1 MTKRFGVGIVGMKAG
16 VTWASTAHLPALQHL
31 SDDYRVVGLANTSH
45 ESALAAV
52 QATGIERAFRS
63 VDELI
68 ACPEVDVVTVTVR
81 VPHHFAI
88 AKAALQAGKHVYCEW
103 PLGNG
108 LPEAIALADIARDC
122 QRLGVAGTQAM
133 VAPEIEHV
141 RDLIADGYVGEVLS
155 TSLIGSGMLWGP
167 VIQTRNIYLLDDR
180 NGANML
186 TIPVGHTLAAVQ
198 RILGPVQSVS
208 ALCDRRRQTV
218 AVAETAEQVPLL
230 TADQVLVTGKL
241 ASGVP
246 LSLHYRGGSPR
257 GPGLLWEIHGTE
269 GDIVIE
275 AANGHA
281 QMVQLS
287 VKGARGEERTLAP
300 LVPPAADRS
309 WPQAAA
315 PRNVAIAYARM
326 ADDLRHGTR
335 TAPSFDDAVQ
345 LHRVLDAIQQS
356 SRSAQW
362 VDVGP

>member
-1 MTKRFGVGIVGMKAG
+1 MKKRFGVGIVGMNAG

-31 SDDYRVVGLANTSH
+31 AEDFRIVGLANTSH

-63 VDELI
+63 VDELV
-68 ACPEVDVVTVTVR
+68 ACTEIDVVTVTVR

-108 LPEAIALADIARDC
+108 LQEAIDLGEIARRC
-122 QRLGVAGTQAM
+122 QRLGVVGTQAM

-141 RDLIADGYVGEVLS
+141 RDLVAGGYIGEVLS

-186 TIPVGHTLAAVQ
+186 TIPAGHTLAAVQ
-198 RILGPVQSVS
+198 RVLGDIQSLS
-208 ALCDRRRQTV
+208 ALCGRRRSTV
-218 AVAETAEQVPLL
+218 KVAETGEQVPLL
-230 TADQVLVTGKL
+230 TADQVLVTGTL
-241 ASGVP
+241 ASGAP
-246 LSLHYRGGSPR
+246 LSLHYRGGAPR

-281 QMVQLS
+281 QMMSLY
-287 VKGARGEERTLAP
+287 VKGARGEDRTLAP
-300 LVPPAADRS
+300 LVPVQADRS
-309 WPQAAA
+309 WPQATA

-326 ADDLRHGTR
+326 VDDLRNGTR
-335 TAPSFDDAVQ
+335 TAPSFDDAIH
-345 LHRVLDAIQQS
+345 LHRVIAAIEQS
-356 SRSAQW
+356 SQNGHR
-362 VDVGP
+362 VDVER